1 MTKSISPKRLVVYA
15 DDDPEDLE
23 LISEAFNDFS
33 ETVRLQTFKD
43 GYSLLNYLSGL
54 LPFQPAP
61 CLIILDINM
70 PGLSGKEALQQIRN
84 LPRFEHIP
92 VVLFSTSTLPS
103 EAAFAK
109 SFSAGFLTKPLYNRQ
124 IHQIVD
130 QLIEHCSDEAKKH
143 IRKRGNNLNN

>member
-33 ETVRLQTFKD
+33 ETVRLQTFDD
-43 GYSLLNYLSGL
+43 GYSLVNYLSGL
-54 LPFQPAP
+54 MPFQPAP
-61 CLIILDINM
+61 CLIILDVNM
-70 PGLSGKEALQQIRN
+70 PGLNGKQTLQKIRN
-84 LPRFEHIP
+84 LPRFEQVP

-103 EAAFAK
+103 EMAFAK
-109 SFSAGFLTKPLYNRQ
+109 SFSAGFLTKPLHTNQ
-124 IHQIVD
+124 IQQIVD

-143 IRKRGNNLNN
+143 IRKKNSN

>member
-33 ETVRLQTFKD
+33 ETVRLQTFED
-43 GYSLLNYLSGL
+43 GYSLVSYLSGL

-61 CLIILDINM
+61 CLIILDVNM
-70 PGLSGKEALQQIRN
+70 PGLNGKETLRKIRN
-84 LPRFEHIP
+84 LPRFEQVP

-103 EAAFAK
+103 EKAFAK
-109 SFSAGFLTKPLYNRQ
+109 SFSAGFLTKPLHSNQVRQ
-124 IHQIVD
+124 ILD
-130 QLIEHCSDEAKKH
+130 QLIDHCSDEAKKH
-143 IRKRGNNLNN
+143 IRRRNDN